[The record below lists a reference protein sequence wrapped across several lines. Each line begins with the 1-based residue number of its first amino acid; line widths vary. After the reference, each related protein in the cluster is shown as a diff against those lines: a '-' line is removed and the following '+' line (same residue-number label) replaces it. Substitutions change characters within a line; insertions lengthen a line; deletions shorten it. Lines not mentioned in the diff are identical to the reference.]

1 MGDNVEER
9 ISKAN
14 VTMTARQ
21 ASEAVSI
28 VDIQG
33 EVTAMAESVL
43 MAAHAQTTGW
53 NARAIILN
61 FSGLEYMNSVGIGL
75 LLKLFIRAN
84 RQKQRLLICGLS
96 EQYRKVF
103 DLTRLDE
110 AAGIYGT
117 EAEALAAAG

>member
-9 ISKAN
+9 MSKAN
-14 VTMTARQ
+14 ITMTARQ
-21 ASEAVSI
+21 ASETVSI

-33 EVTAMAESVL
+33 EVTALAESAL
-43 MAAHAQTTGW
+43 MAAHTQTTGW

-61 FSGLEYMNSVGIGL
+61 FSGLGYMNSGGIGL

-96 EQYRKVF
+96 ERYRKVF
-103 DLTRLDE
+103 HLTRLDE
-110 AAGIYGT
+110 AASIYNT

>member
-1 MGDNVEER
+1 MGDNAEER
-9 ISKAN
+9 MSKDN
-14 VTMTARQ
+14 ITITGRQ

-28 VDIQG
+28 LDIQG
-33 EVTAMAESVL
+33 EVTALSENVL
-43 MAAHAQTTGW
+43 MAAHTQTTDW
-53 NARAIILN
+53 NSRAIILN
-61 FSGLEYMNSVGIGL
+61 FSGLGYMNSGGIGL